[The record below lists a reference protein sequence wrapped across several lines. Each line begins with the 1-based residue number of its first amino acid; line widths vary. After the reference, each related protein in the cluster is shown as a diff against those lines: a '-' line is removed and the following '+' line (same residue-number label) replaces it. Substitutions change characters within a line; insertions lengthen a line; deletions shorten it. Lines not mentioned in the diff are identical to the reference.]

1 LRPGFSKL
9 RLVNYERRNF
19 IAQRQMCGTTK
30 QFRRRWATQTRAIVT
45 TQGYSFLSL
54 GARFGDGWHNNRPG
68 ASSPQSA
75 GLQRPGLVLAL
86 TGLNPAA
93 STLVA
98 ENVTFCAK
106 KPLFYAARVSLS
118 IAGFGPHRP
127 GIGPTAASSDW
138 YSARFVLGQGS
149 ATQADFLHRK
159 WPPARIAAAK
169 KFLESGFPI
178 DVGCPLPLGSCGLSS
193 TRHLRRA
200 ACSEANRR
208 MRLCSR
214 RGGIPEA

>member
-1 LRPGFSKL
+1 MRPGFSKL
-9 RLVNYERRNF
+9 RLVNYEPRKV
-19 IAQRQMCGTTK
+19 IAQRQMCGTSK
-30 QFRRRWATQTRAIVT
+30 QFRRRWATQTRAIVA

-54 GARFGDGWHNNRPG
+54 GARFGDGWHNDRPG

-106 KPLFYAARVSLS
+106 KPLFSAPQVSLS

-127 GIGPTAASSDW
+127 GIGQTAASSDW
-138 YSARFVLGQGS
+138 YSARFVLRPRLGHAGRFS
-149 ATQADFLHRK
+149 APEVATCTNSCSKKVFGKRLDYRCRL
-159 WPPARIAAAK
+159 PATTW
-169 KFLESGFPI
+169 LMWG
-178 DVGCPLPLGSCGLSS
+178 
-193 TRHLRRA
+193 
-200 ACSEANRR
+200 
-208 MRLCSR
+208 
-214 RGGIPEA
+214 